1 MKLSIHNKPHSFI
14 VKCCSNKKKCNSSA
28 GNPKYDAFAKKVF
41 DKRKTEI
48 SSIGDSLKEI
58 SNREITRVREL
69 YDTHV
74 EFIKSLS
81 ANDDI
86 KNETIRVQDN
96 ENLDLVVSPD
106 PIDRDINDDYFQK

>member
-1 MKLSIHNKPHSFI
+1 MKLSIHKQPLI
-14 VKCCSNKKKCNSSA
+14 IKCCANNKKKCNSA

-41 DKRKTEI
+41 DKRKIEI

-81 ANDDI
+81 INDDI
-86 KNETIRVQDN
+86 KNETIRVQDTDS
-96 ENLDLVVSPD
+96 LDLVISPD

>member
-1 MKLSIHNKPHSFI
+1 MKLSIHKQHLI
-14 VKCCSNKKKCNSSA
+14 IKCCANNTKKCNSA

-41 DKRKTEI
+41 DKRKIEI
-48 SSIGDSLKEI
+48 NSIGDSLKEI
-58 SNREITRVREL
+58 SNREIIRVREL

-86 KNETIRVQDN
+86 KNETIRVQDTDS
-96 ENLDLVVSPD
+96 LDLVISPD
-106 PIDRDINDDYFQK
+106 PIDRNINDDYFQK